1 MRVVAFESNNR
12 NDLFVITKFLTAVH
26 ADKQFPFGYYL
37 YQPKKMSS
45 NIASFFS
52 LFTSTAHADA
62 EEKTPIEEASVQE
75 EEEAPEPE
83 DACIFQCSVTK
94 STLTYL

>member
-1 MRVVAFESNNR
+1 MPTQQ
-12 NDLFVITKFLTAVH
+12 LQL
-26 ADKQFPFGYYL
+26 QFPL
-37 YQPKKMSS
+37 RTLLVPTKKMSS

-75 EEEAPEPE
+75 EEEEPEPE
-83 DACIFQCSVTK
+83 DACIFHVVSQRAR
-94 STLTYL
+94 